1 MDNGGGGEELDAAAP
16 TPALAVAAVAR
27 RLGVA
32 PATLRTWDRRYG
44 LGPSEHS
51 AGAHRR
57 YSAADVERLLVMRRL
72 TLEGVAPAESARIAL
87 AADVAGTSGA
97 RPAAERTPTSVLDAA
112 LAGDVVGCARA
123 MTLMPDADVL
133 TWWTNLVERALEA
146 LARRTVV
153 DPPGVDATATIHAA
167 ALSSLRARTG
177 GYAGAR
183 RPVVLV
189 LVAPREP
196 RPLVAHAVAGALA
209 ARGVDARIVGGPS
222 GPHHAIELVAMTRT
236 AAVVMIGEGSVVDL
250 AVVERI
256 AEANADLP
264 QFVMVPDRAA
274 DAVPLGRSVHRARSF
289 TGLVHEVLAV
299 AARPA

>member
-1 MDNGGGGEELDAAAP
+1 
-16 TPALAVAAVAR
+16 
-27 RLGVA
+27 
-32 PATLRTWDRRYG
+32 
-44 LGPSEHS
+44 
-51 AGAHRR
+51 
-57 YSAADVERLLVMRRL
+57 
-72 TLEGVAPAESARIAL
+72 
-87 AADVAGTSGA
+87 
-97 RPAAERTPTSVLDAA
+97 
-112 LAGDVVGCARA
+112 
-123 MTLMPDADVL
+123 
-133 TWWTNLVERALEA
+133 
-146 LARRTVV
+146 
-153 DPPGVDATATIHAA
+153 
-167 ALSSLRARTG
+167 
-177 GYAGAR
+177 
-183 RPVVLV
+183 VLV